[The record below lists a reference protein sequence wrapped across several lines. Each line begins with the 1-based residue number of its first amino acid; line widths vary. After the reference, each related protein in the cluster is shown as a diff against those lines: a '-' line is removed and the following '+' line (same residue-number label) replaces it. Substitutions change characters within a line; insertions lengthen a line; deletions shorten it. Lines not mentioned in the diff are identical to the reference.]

1 MLDFINA
8 KHSKITELGIGVDL
22 DFDFQSLSFS
32 DPLPPN
38 IGIPHGTNDLS
49 ETPRYGQALEKR
61 TPAGANIDRP
71 KAGQIGTP
79 SKIPQN
85 QPMVPGATVHQINRT
100 NKGQHAMS
108 INPAL
113 ADAGFEQ
120 DGDSYFAEKH
130 LDSSKCE
137 KTGFT
142 KRRKLVAFGDDGPEN
157 AVELVSYHNNTGD
170 YIGDERVAN
179 MLAERGIYPELASDD
194 NKVCSVG
201 YCEKE
206 DKWYGWSHRAMYGFG
221 VGDSVKEGDCGF
233 VANTPEQAVKDLSSF
248 YGKDDQTKYDIS
260 CIGEDEKCFKMK
272 IVKNVYSNEE
282 AARDRDKIHIPSEY
296 AGWSMEDP
304 IFQDVPKGAGSWQ
317 AKNLADVRNMA
328 CDFAESV
335 SSAPV
340 GDSEC
345 EGHVFGDLF
354 KSITDELDKAFAKH
368 KPSSVGFHSESSS
381 AVYPPANF
389 RWYTVEKGG
398 RTNYPD
404 IKDPEVE
411 YSLDKGDKIGIYYNT
426 SDDTVHLVTDEALD
440 MMFVLTPNQAKA
452 ALKKCKPFG
461 GKIDGVQ
468 TKRGNGSIDEIRAA
482 KALGRSRDINSNKL
496 KLAQPTK
503 AEIFKPKGK
512 ATIVD
517 NPDKKVFLGFFKP
530 DLDRDRF
537 EIHSDTSKAK
547 LTKVLKDRASA
558 KPNLG
563 SELYIAEVQDR
574 HPLSR
579 KSSNGMTFV
588 KGALINKLRDTVTA
602 KTVKTDFRIGAKTL
616 ELPKRNP
623 MPLNIDVPFGPG
635 VEIITL
641 RKLRDQIEQ
650 HNKIS
655 AAFAVREND
664 GSRKA
669 DRGIYVHQGVNILQF
684 ISPDASKVYESEA
697 KAFVR
702 RIKNEVGKMFKA
714 DWRKLIV
721 VENNQRVERVI
732 VTVLPNMK
740 KGSPELR
747 KRNKTLYKMLKSR
760 EIDRNNSY
768 IVRTKGGDVEVRLV
782 DVNWLNGKFIVKPE
796 RANLDEFESE
806 ELWSLTTR
814 EKIL

>member
-1 MLDFINA
+1 MLDLINA
-8 KHSKITELGIGVDL
+8 KNSKINELGIDVDL

-61 TPAGANIDRP
+61 TPASANIDRP
-71 KAGQIGTP
+71 KAGHIGTP

-85 QPMVPGATVHQINRT
+85 QPMVPGSTVHQINRT
-100 NKGQHAMS
+100 NNGQHAMTIS
-108 INPAL
+108 PAL
-113 ADAGFEQ
+113 ADAGFKETK
-120 DGDSYFAEKH
+120 DGFAEKL

-142 KRRKLVAFGDDGPEN
+142 KRRTLIAFGDEN
-157 AVELVSYHNNTGD
+157 PDKAVELVSYHNNMGH
-170 YIGDERVAN
+170 YIGDEKVAN
-179 MLAERGIYPELASDD
+179 LLHDRGIYPELANDD

-221 VGDSVKEGDCGF
+221 VGDRVREGDCAF
-233 VANTPEQAVKDLSSF
+233 VANTPEQAVEDLSKF
-248 YGKDDQTKYDIS
+248 YENNQHTRYDIT
-260 CIGEDEKCFKMK
+260 CIGEDENCFKMK
-272 IVKNVYSNEE
+272 IVKNIYSEEE
-282 AARDRDKIHIPSEY
+282 AGRDRDKIHIPNEY
-296 AGWSMEDP
+296 VGWSMEEP
-304 IFQDVPKGAGSWQ
+304 IYQEVPRGVGKWQ
-317 AKNLADVRNMA
+317 AKNLADVRTMA
-328 CDFAESV
+328 CDFAQSV
-335 SSAPV
+335 SSAPIV
-340 GDSEC
+340 SES
-345 EGHVFGDLF
+345 HVFEDLF
-354 KSITDELDKAFAKH
+354 AHIVKDLDEAFANA
-368 KPSSVGFHSESSS
+368 KPFKFSSESSS

-398 RTNYPD
+398 RANYPD
-404 IKDPEVE
+404 IKDPETE
-411 YSLDKGDKIGIYYNT
+411 YSLDKGDKVGIYFNT

-440 MMFVLTPNQAKA
+440 MMFVLTPSQAKA

-461 GKIDGVQ
+461 GKINGVQ
-468 TKRGNGSIDEIRAA
+468 VKRGNGSIDEVKAA
-482 KALGRSRDINSNKL
+482 KVLGRSRDINSAKL

-512 ATIVD
+512 AIIVE

-537 EIHSDTSKAK
+537 EVHSDTSKTK

-563 SELYIAEVQDR
+563 SELYIVEVQDR

-588 KGALINKLRDTVTA
+588 KGAIINKLRDNTTA
-602 KTVKTDFRIGAKTL
+602 KKVKTDFRIGAKTL

-635 VEIITL
+635 VEIVTL
-641 RKLRDQIEQ
+641 RKLREQIEQ
-650 HNKIS
+650 HSKIS
-655 AAFAVREND
+655 AAFKVRTSES
-664 GSRKA
+664 SRKA
-669 DRGIYVHQGVNILQF
+669 DRGIYKHQGVNILQF
-684 ISPDASKVYESEA
+684 ISPDNSKVYEGEA
-697 KAFVR
+697 KSFVR
-702 RIKNEVGKMFKA
+702 RLKNEAGKMFKA
-714 DWRKLIV
+714 DWRVLTV
-721 VENNQRVERVI
+721 VENNQRVERIVI
-732 VTVLPNMK
+732 TVFPNMK
-740 KGSPELR
+740 KGSAELR

-760 EIDRNNSY
+760 EIDKNSSY
-768 IVRTKGGDVEVRLV
+768 IVRTGNSDIEVRLV

-796 RANLDEFESE
+796 RANLDSFESD

-814 EKIL
+814 SKII